1 MNRGEIWTVAGGS
14 HYAGKPRPL
23 AILQNDRFSGSES
36 VTGCPLTTVNI
47 DGRLFR
53 VPVFPDE
60 RNGLRSPSWLM
71 ADKLFTIPRKNLGAR
86 VGHLD
91 NATLAELSR
100 AVIIFLHLDGNSYPA
115 GRRRR

>member
-14 HYAGKPRPL
+14 PYAGKPRPL
-23 AILQNDRFSGSES
+23 AILQNDRFTRAES

-53 VPVFPDE
+53 IPIFPDE

-71 ADKLFTIPRKNLGAR
+71 ADKLLTIPRKNLGTLIGR
-86 VGHLD
+86 ID
-91 NATLAELSR
+91 DTTLAELSHAI
-100 AVIIFLHLDGNSYPA
+100 AVFLDLATDPPT
-115 GRRRR
+115 RRRR